1 MVLPPP
7 PRGTSLFLQQH
18 QAWPGHA
25 GAREVGGGKRGG
37 AEEEAEGGPEAAE
50 ANAAWGAW
58 RRRLTS
64 PPAAGK
70 AESEGK
76 WGARSEGW
84 APRGPADGALR
95 RFCHR

>member
-50 ANAAWGAW
+50 ANAA
-58 RRRLTS
+58 
-64 PPAAGK
+64 
-70 AESEGK
+70 
-76 WGARSEGW
+76 
-84 APRGPADGALR
+84 
-95 RFCHR
+95 